1 MGAKEQCVRDFL
13 KTIFPKKCR
22 VGNSKEVK
30 WLPSILSITADLIDI
45 HNSPDNKKVCEIVS
59 VEYEE
64 EKRLFY
70 IYDSKHSAIYDSPEN
85 LPEELQINS
94 KNSAK
99 GPFSI
104 IIEIEGYT
112 IIQHYLENEDQCG
125 YTVESYVEILSTIFF
140 FCPHILWTAI
150 HKEFGASS
158 LDTRVLK
165 AIHNCLAFYIMLE
178 DIESDA
184 DGEVH
189 KNKEQALKEI
199 NNAKLMPQIENV
211 VIWATSDSKKDD
223 GERLDHVVQIIHMG
237 DVGIRVIREKLINT
251 PVEKKKL
258 KKVLGI
264 NNYRKVLFY
273 NENTFFS
280 EEYN

>member
-1 MGAKEQCVRDFL
+1 MGEKEQCVKDFL
-13 KTIFPKKCR
+13 KAIFSKKCR
-22 VGNSKEVK
+22 VRNSKEVK

-45 HNSPDNKKVCEIVS
+45 HNSQDNKKVCEIVS

-64 EKRLFY
+64 EKRLFC
-70 IYDSKHSAIYDSPEN
+70 IYDSKHSKIYDSPEN

-99 GPFSI
+99 GPFSL
-104 IIEIEGYT
+104 IIEIEGFT
-112 IIQHYLENEDQCG
+112 IIQHYLENENQCG
-125 YTVESYVEILSTIFF
+125 RSVESYVEILSSIFF

-150 HKEFGASS
+150 QKEFGASS

-184 DGEVH
+184 GGEVH
-189 KNKEQALKEI
+189 KNKDQALKAI
-199 NNAKLMPQIENV
+199 NNAKLMPQIEKV
-211 VIWATSDSKKDD
+211 VIWGTSDSKKVD
-223 GERLDHVVQIIHMG
+223 GEKLDHVAQIIQMG
-237 DVGIRVIREKLINT
+237 GVGIRIIREKLINT
-251 PVEKKKL
+251 SVEKKKL
-258 KKVLGI
+258 KKILEI
-264 NNYRKVLFY
+264 NNYKKVLFY

-280 EEYN
+280 AEYD